1 MIPQIELLPG
11 AVYEIMAS
19 ASETGRLNLGD
30 RYGLMAATLD
40 DSLSEEERR
49 AIDRLLRFVIR
60 GRFQVDNDL

>member
-11 AVYEIMAS
+11 AVYDIMAS
-19 ASETGRLNLGD
+19 ASETGRLNLCD

-60 GRFQVDNDL
+60 GRFQVDNEI